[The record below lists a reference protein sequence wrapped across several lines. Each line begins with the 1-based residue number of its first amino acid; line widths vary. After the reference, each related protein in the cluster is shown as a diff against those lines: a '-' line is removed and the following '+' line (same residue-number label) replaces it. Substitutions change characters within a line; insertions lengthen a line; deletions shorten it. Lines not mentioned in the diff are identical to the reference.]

1 MRPPPLPERRKEE
14 RYLAPGMVVYCSGEP
29 CAAIDVSRSA
39 VRFVRPQGFL
49 LDQETYELVLELP
62 ITTGLA
68 SYPVEGRIIRF
79 TQLSVVMGYDPP
91 TADWEQQIK
100 AIDTAELTTLEDC

>member
-14 RYLAPGMVVYCSGEP
+14 RYLAPGLIVHCNGEA

-39 VRFVRPQGFL
+39 VRFVRPQGVKL
-49 LDQETYELVLELP
+49 TPEKHKLVLELP
-62 ITTGLA
+62 CTTGMA

-79 TQLSVVMGYDPP
+79 TQLCVVMRYDPP
-91 TADWEQQIK
+91 TADWEQRIQ
-100 AIDTAELTTLEDC
+100 ALDTAELTTLEDF

>member
-14 RYLAPGMVVYCSGEP
+14 RYLAPGMVVHCNGEA

-39 VRFVRPQGFL
+39 VRFVRP
-49 LDQETYELVLELP
+49 LDLILSPEMHELVLELP
-62 ITTGLA
+62 CAAGVA

-79 TQLSVVMGYDPP
+79 TQLSIVMGYDPP
-91 TADWEQQIK
+91 TADWEQRIQ
-100 AIDTAELTTLEDC
+100 ALDTAELTTLEDF